1 MTTVTASELSKAV
14 EGAGGG
20 CRRRLGA
27 RPVSTRFTLD
37 QRSAGVL
44 LHVTSL
50 PGGHG
55 LGDLGP
61 AATAF
66 IDFLAAAGQRWWQ
79 VLPVGPAGPGNAPYN
94 AVSAF
99 AGSPL
104 LISLERL
111 CEDGLLDAAD
121 IVPTPELAD
130 GPVDFERAAAFK
142 GPRLRRA
149 YRRFVAGG
157 GMRDPAFRAFCR
169 RHDNWLA
176 DYALYAA
183 LKRRYCGRP
192 WTRWPVGIR
201 DRHRMALAAT
211 RFRPQGVN
219 GTHRASGG
227 PHGLALACGVRIG
240 TLSDDIDFERFV
252 QFQFERQWTALRRYA
267 HDRGVGL
274 IGDVPIFVAHDSADV
289 WAHPDLFD
297 LDERGRPRT
306 VSGVPPDYF
315 SRTGQRWGH
324 PQYRWRRHRATRF
337 AWWGQR
343 LVRARQ
349 QFDAVRLDHFLG
361 FHRVW
366 AVPGSARTAR
376 RGRWVRTP
384 GSELLATIRR
394 RLGRMEV
401 IAEDLGAAEPAA
413 LALRDRF
420 GFPGMRV
427 LQFGLADEGGNHH
440 QPHNFPRCCVAY
452 TGTHDNDTVAGWYAQ
467 LRRKSERGGDGLA
480 AWRRVLLY
488 TGTSGRQIHWDL
500 IRLAWLSPA
509 DVAIAPVQD
518 LLGLDST
525 ARMNTPGTSHG
536 NWAWRLHGGEL
547 DGRLARRLRALTRA
561 AGRLVV

>member
-1 MTTVTASELSKAV
+1 M
-14 EGAGGG
+14 
-20 CRRRLGA
+20 
-27 RPVSTRFTLD
+27 STRFTLD

-61 AATAF
+61 GAAAF
-66 IDFLAAAGQRWWQ
+66 VDFLAAAGQRWWQ

-121 IVPTPELAD
+121 IGSTPELAD
-130 GPVDFERAAAFK
+130 GPVAFERAAAFK
-142 GPRLRRA
+142 EPRLRLA
-149 YRRFVAGG
+149 FRRFVAGG
-157 GMRDPAFRAFCR
+157 GVHDRAFQAFCR
-169 RHDNWLA
+169 RHDSWLEH
-176 DYALYAA
+176 YALYAA
-183 LKRRYCGRP
+183 LKRRYRGRP
-192 WTRWPVGIR
+192 WMRWPAGVR
-201 DRHRMALAAT
+201 DRRRTGLAAAGSGS
-211 RFRPQGVN
+211 QGVSRA
-219 GTHRASGG
+219 HHASGG
-227 PHGLALACGVRIG
+227 PRGPALARGVRIG
-240 TLSDDIDFERFV
+240 DLSDDIDFARFV
-252 QFQFERQWTALRRYA
+252 QFQFERQWTALRHYA

-274 IGDVPIFVAHDSADV
+274 IGDAPLFVAHDSTDV
-289 WAHPDLFD
+289 WAHPELFD

-324 PQYRWRRHRATRF
+324 PQYRWRRHRATGF
-337 AWWGQR
+337 AWWVQR
-343 LVRARQ
+343 LARARE

-366 AVPGSARTAR
+366 AVPGRARTAR
-376 RGRWVRTP
+376 RGRWVHTP
-384 GSELLATIRR
+384 GSELLATVRR
-394 RLGRMEV
+394 RLGRLEI

-420 GFPGMRV
+420 RLPGMRV
-427 LQFGLADEGGNHH
+427 LQFGFDNADGHYH
-440 QPHNFPRCCVAY
+440 RPHAFPRRCVAY
-452 TGTHDNDTVAGWYAQ
+452 TGTHDNDTAAGWYAQ
-467 LRRKSERGGDGLA
+467 LRRRSEQGADGLT
-480 AWRRVLLY
+480 AWRRVLHY

-536 NWAWRLHGGEL
+536 NWAWRLRGGEL
-547 DGRLARRLRALTRA
+547 DSRLARRLRALTRA
-561 AGRLVV
+561 AGRLVE

>member
-1 MTTVTASELSKAV
+1 M
-14 EGAGGG
+14 
-20 CRRRLGA
+20 R
-27 RPVSTRFTLD
+27 TRFTLD
-37 QRSAGVL
+37 HRSAGVL

-61 AATAF
+61 AAAAF

-79 VLPVGPAGPGNAPYN
+79 VLPVGAAGPGHAPYN

-99 AGSPL
+99 AGNPL
-104 LISLERL
+104 LISLDRL
-111 CEDGLLDAAD
+111 RDDGLLSAAD
-121 IVPTPELAD
+121 IVSTPELAD

-142 GPRLRRA
+142 EPRLRLA

-157 GMRDPAFRAFCR
+157 GLRDPAFRAFCR
-169 RHDNWLA
+169 RHDSWLA
-176 DYALYAA
+176 DYTLYAA
-183 LKRRYCGRP
+183 LKRRYHGQP
-192 WTRWPVGIR
+192 WTRWPAGVR
-201 DRHRMALAAT
+201 DRRRSALAA
-211 RFRPQGVN
+211 V
-219 GTHRASGG
+219 RAR
-227 PHGLALACGVRIG
+227 V
-240 TLSDDIDFERFV
+240 TDDIDFERFV
-252 QFQFERQWTALRRYA
+252 QFQFEQQWCSLRRYA
-267 HDRGVGL
+267 HERGVGL

-289 WAHPDLFD
+289 WAQPELFD
-297 LDERGRPRT
+297 LEPNGRPRT

-324 PQYRWRRHRATRF
+324 PHYHWRRHRATGF
-337 AWWGQR
+337 AWWVQR
-343 LVRARQ
+343 LARARE

-366 AVPGSARTAR
+366 AVPGRARTAR

-384 GSELLATIRR
+384 GQELFTAVRR
-394 RLGRMEV
+394 RLGRMEIFV
-401 IAEDLGAAEPAA
+401 EDLGLAVPPA

-420 GFPGMRV
+420 RFPGMRV
-427 LQFGLADEGGNHH
+427 LQFGFDGEGGQYH
-440 QPHNFPRCCVAY
+440 QPHNFPRRCVAY
-452 TGTHDNDTVAGWYAQ
+452 TGTHDNDTVVGWYAR
-467 LRRKSERGGDGLA
+467 LRQKSERGSDGLT
-480 AWRRVLLY
+480 AWRRALLH
-488 TGTSGRQIHWDL
+488 TGTSGRRIHWDL

-509 DVAIAPVQD
+509 NLAMVPVQD

-536 NWAWRLHGGEL
+536 NWAWRLRGGEL